1 MAGAGEVR
9 ADGTA
14 AAGGAALPAD
24 NVRALIAGPGLLAEG
39 SGHGPL
45 TGQNF
50 VAKDLFDVV
59 GWPTGA
65 GNPDW
70 LAAAQPATRH
80 ADAVQLLL
88 TAGASLMGK
97 AHSDELAFSL
107 SGHNMH
113 YGAPENSAAPGRLPG
128 GSSSGSA
135 AAVAAGLT
143 DLGLGSDTGGSIRV
157 PASYCGLLG
166 HRPTHGRVS
175 LAGAVAL
182 APSFD
187 TAGLLARSGVLLR
200 TGMLALL
207 DGGAPPALAGLPVR
221 RLLVARDAVGQ
232 LDDECRRQWEASLAA
247 FGLPLNEVVL
257 TESDDG
263 LTEWRTAFQALQA
276 AEAWSVQG
284 RWFEEQKP
292 RVSPDV
298 EKRFRAGSTVTAATL
313 AEANQVR
320 AAARS
325 RLAALLGPGDALV
338 LPSACG
344 VAPPLDLQGAP
355 LDHVRHRTLN
365 LTCTAG
371 LTGAPA
377 VSLPLARFDGR
388 PIGVCLLGL
397 PGHDEALLDLAAHV
411 PP

>member
-1 MAGAGEVR
+1 MPGAGEFTMRGEVP
-9 ADGTA
+9 ADP
-14 AAGGAALPAD
+14 AALPTD
-24 NVRALIAGPGLLAEG
+24 NVGALIVGPVVLADG

-45 TGQNF
+45 SGRTF
-50 VAKDLFDVV
+50 VAKDLFDVA

-70 LAAAQPATRH
+70 LAAARPADRH

-88 TAGASLMGK
+88 TAGASLIGK

-107 SGHNMH
+107 SGNNMH
-113 YGAPENSAAPGRLPG
+113 YGAPANSAAPGRLPG

-187 TAGLLARSGVLLR
+187 TAGLLAPSGALLR
-200 TGMLALL
+200 SGMLALL
-207 DGGAPPALAGLPVR
+207 DGGVPAAAAGQPVR
-221 RLLVARDAVGQ
+221 RLLVARDAVDQ
-232 LDDECRRQWEASLAA
+232 LDDECRREWEASLAA
-247 FGLPLNEVVL
+247 FDLPLTEVVL
-257 TESDDG
+257 TEGDEG
-263 LTEWRTAFQALQA
+263 LSAWRTAFQALQA
-276 AEAWSVQG
+276 AEAWAVQG
-284 RWFEEQKP
+284 RWFDEQQP

-298 EKRFRAGSTVTAATL
+298 ESRFRAGSAVTAATL

-320 AAARS
+320 AGARS

-355 LDHVRHRTLN
+355 LDHIRHRTLN

-397 PGHDEALLDLAAHV
+397 PGQDEALLDLAARV
-411 PP
+411 LP